1 MVVDE
6 CRPLADLNTN
16 LRGGVAFVKEEPL
29 KSTTLDEGQPLKEK
43 LQGRLDSKQNEQNAL
58 SITRINGCCNTAQR
72 VSKVIKNPAHGGVQQ
87 IAWRWIAT
95 SNELALACPFTDLA

>member
-43 LQGRLDSKQNEQNAL
+43 LQGRLDSNRMSKMHSPSLESMDAAL
-58 SITRINGCCNTAQR
+58 LLTGSAR
-72 VSKVIKNPAHGGVQQ
+72 S
-87 IAWRWIAT
+87 
-95 SNELALACPFTDLA
+95 